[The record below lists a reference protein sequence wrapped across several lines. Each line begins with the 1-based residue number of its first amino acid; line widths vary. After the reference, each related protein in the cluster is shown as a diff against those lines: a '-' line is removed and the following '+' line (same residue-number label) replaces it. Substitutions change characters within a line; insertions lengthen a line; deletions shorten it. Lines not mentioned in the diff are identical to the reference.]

1 VKRQKRKRVLFVCVG
16 NCCRSQMAEGFATYH
31 GGDTLTAESSGL
43 APAGVVVDQTVR
55 SMSGKNIDISN
66 HYSKAF
72 RVDEANEF
80 DLVVNMS
87 GYDLPAGVRAP
98 VVKWDVPDPIG
109 ESDEFYAKVRDQIER
124 LVIKLVT
131 VLRGQPTKV

>member
-1 VKRQKRKRVLFVCVG
+1 MKQQRRKRVLFVCVG

-31 GGDTLTAESSGL
+31 GGDILTAESAGL
-43 APAGVVVDQTVR
+43 APAGIVVDQTVR

-72 RVDEANEF
+72 RVDEANDF

-87 GYDLPAGVRAP
+87 GYELPKGIRVP
-98 VVKWDVPDPIG
+98 VMRWEVPDPIG
-109 ESDEFYAKVRDQIER
+109 ESDEVYAQVRDQIER
-124 LVIKLVT
+124 LVTKLVT
-131 VLRGQPTKV
+131 HLRSQATQG